1 MHVRVTHFTYNA
13 HYIHII
19 KFEQFDLQMVTSVD
33 IFAYCVSCVVGK
45 YKEDVTTI
53 YNIYTIYSIMLTS
66 TYNLCA

>member
-33 IFAYCVSCVVGK
+33 IFAYCVSCVW
-45 YKEDVTTI
+45 
-53 YNIYTIYSIMLTS
+53 
-66 TYNLCA
+66 